1 MKNLNKFILESIKK
15 QININDIDNNE
26 LKKFAKKV
34 TTHVNANYHLDYG
47 YDVDFIFDALL
58 KLKDKNLKLS
68 VNDFYIYETNGEEY
82 LYCSQI
88 EQYYDSDSKKSWL
101 DIK

>member
-1 MKNLNKFILESIKK
+1 MKNLSEFILEAVRK
-15 QININDIDNNE
+15 QINIDDIDNNE

-34 TTHVNANYHLDYG
+34 ATHVNANYHLDYG
-47 YDVDFIFDALL
+47 FDDDFIFDALL

-68 VNDFYIYETNGEEY
+68 VNDFYIYETDDDEY

-88 EQYYDSDSKKSWL
+88 EQYYVSDPKKGWL